1 MYYKM
6 KFLSIGNFTNIHM
19 YEKNIVKYRQYLIF
33 FSFTRI
39 KTRNLVRFKE
49 KFTENN
55 QEYIKSRY
63 CYREIFFRN
72 DFTLKNDSDSIF
84 KFPGFTL
91 IIALTRLN
99 K

>member
-33 FSFTRI
+33 FFSFTRI

-49 KFTENN
+49 KFTGNN
-55 QEYIKSRY
+55 QEYIKSGIVIER
-63 CYREIFFRN
+63 FF
-72 DFTLKNDSDSIF
+72 
-84 KFPGFTL
+84 
-91 IIALTRLN
+91 
-99 K
+99 